1 MTEYMRGKRQRAP
14 THPGSILREDVLPD
28 LNISV
33 TSFSQGI
40 HVSRQTIHKI
50 LAEEKGIT
58 PAMALKIG
66 KFIGNGPEVWLNMQQ
81 KFDLYQAE
89 KRLADELDD
98 IRACCG

>member
-1 MTEYMRGKRQRAP
+1 MTEYARGKRQRTP
-14 THPGSILREDVLPD
+14 VHPGSVLRKDILPD
-28 LNISV
+28 LGISV
-33 TSFSQGI
+33 TSFSEGI

-66 KFIGNGPEVWLNMQQ
+66 KFIGNGPDVWLRMQQ
-81 KFDLYQAE
+81 SYDLYHAE

-98 IRACCG
+98 IRTCCS

>member
-1 MTEYMRGKRQRAP
+1 MTEYTRGKRQRAP
-14 THPGSILREDVLPD
+14 THPGSILREDIFPD
-28 LNISV
+28 LDISV
-33 TSFSQGI
+33 TTFSQGI

-66 KFIGNGPEVWLNMQQ
+66 KYIGNGPEVWLNMQQ
-81 KFDLYQAE
+81 KYDLYQEE
-89 KRLADELDD
+89 KRLAEELDE